1 MNIHKLKKY
10 KDATKVPS
18 VATLLAIGLSGCGGN
33 DVASS
38 VIRGTVLPPEV
49 SPAIFTTDTVP
60 VYGVFTLDETTG
72 AWEYVVDESLD
83 AFIELPADGVGSEDI
98 VVTITDGNGVVT
110 TANVNIPVTGFNDTP
125 VITSA
130 AQTGA
135 VTEDDAAANTATGT
149 ITSTDVDA
157 DDTAAYS
164 GDATGTYG
172 AFVVDAATGA
182 WTYTLDDSSVQ
193 DLDAGDTVSET
204 FTVTVTDG
212 NLVASLYFLSL

>member
-1 MNIHKLKKY
+1 MRGDMNIHKLKKY

-125 VITSA
+125 VIT
-130 AQTGA
+130 
-135 VTEDDAAANTATGT
+135 
-149 ITSTDVDA
+149 
-157 DDTAAYS
+157 
-164 GDATGTYG
+164 
-172 AFVVDAATGA
+172 
-182 WTYTLDDSSVQ
+182 
-193 DLDAGDTVSET
+193 
-204 FTVTVTDG
+204 
-212 NLVASLYFLSL
+212 